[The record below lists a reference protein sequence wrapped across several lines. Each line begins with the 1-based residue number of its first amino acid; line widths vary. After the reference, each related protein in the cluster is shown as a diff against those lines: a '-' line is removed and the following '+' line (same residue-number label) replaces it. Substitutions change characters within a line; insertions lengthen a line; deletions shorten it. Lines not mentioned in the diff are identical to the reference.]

1 MEGHVLYISWGSLS
15 DNDMTE
21 VFKKNGFKVTGI
33 SFEPRDYDHDRDLEE
48 KAMSVLR
55 GSEKPDFVFSFN
67 YLPVVSRLC
76 KRAKTFYISWVY
88 DSPHLTLYS
97 ETIKNEYNYIFHF
110 DMSETQRL
118 KENGCPNAFHLP
130 LGVNGNKYEKNENV
144 YGKNS
149 GRYEKDADFQDKN
162 TDISFLG
169 SLYTENFYDSISY
182 LPPELSG
189 YFDGL
194 ISAQKLVYGQDVITP
209 CLDEKRLSE
218 IKKYVSFSLGEGY
231 NEDSARLFADM
242 FLLRKVTSLERIEI
256 MERLFK
262 EFKNVRLYTGSD
274 VSGFSGIKSSGYAD
288 YEKEM
293 PGVFKGSRI
302 NLNISLRTIRSGIP
316 LRVMDIMGAG
326 GFVLTN
332 YQPELFKYFV
342 PGEDF
347 DYYMDTQDLIEKCK
361 YYLEHEEIRR
371 QIAENGMKKVRREH
385 GMEKKLKFMMER
397 LRMEEKH
404 GDFSVNP

>member
-21 VFKKNGFKVTGI
+21 VFKKIGFEVTRI

-76 KRAKTFYISWVY
+76 KRTKTFYVSWVY
-88 DSPHLTLYS
+88 DNPHLTLYS

-110 DMSETQRL
+110 DMWETERL

-130 LGVNGNKYEKNENV
+130 LGVNVDKYGKNADKCEKNADV
-144 YGKNS
+144 YGENS
-149 GRYEKDADFQDKN
+149 GRYKKDADFQGKN

-189 YFDGL
+189 YLDGL

-218 IKKYVSFSLGEGY
+218 IKKYVSFSLGDGY

-262 EFKNVRLYTGSD
+262 EFENVRLYTGSD
-274 VSGFSGIKSSGYAD
+274 LSGFPGLKSSGYAD
-288 YEKEM
+288 YGKEM
-293 PGVFKGSRI
+293 PGVFRGSRI

-332 YQPELFKYFV
+332 YQPELFEYFV

-347 DYYMDTQDLIEKCK
+347 DYYTDTRDLIEKCK
-361 YYLEHEEIRR
+361 YYLEHEKIRQ
-371 QIAENGMKKVRREH
+371 QIAENGMKKVRKEH
-385 GMEKKLKFMMER
+385 SMEKKLRFMIER
-397 LRMEEKH
+397 LKTE
-404 GDFSVNP
+404 D